1 MPGTVV
7 TPGTGMKIGALAGAF
22 GFVVHATWTTV
33 SFVMLKSSNEFRRIF
48 QEQME
53 KSLSSNPDPKAR
65 QLLEQF
71 VGWMSSPVG
80 LATLIVLSLLL
91 VAVLFLL
98 FTAAGG
104 ALGAAIFSRRKE
116 IG

>member
-1 MPGTVV
+1 M
-7 TPGTGMKIGALAGAF
+7 
-22 GFVVHATWTTV
+22 
-33 SFVMLKSSNEFRRIF
+33 SFVLLKSSNEFRRVF

-53 KSLSSNPDPKAR
+53 KSLSSNPDPRAR

-71 VGWMSSPVG
+71 VSWMSSPVG

-91 VAVLFLL
+91 VALFFLL

-104 ALGAAIFSRRKE
+104 ALGGVDFFPAEGFPSV
-116 IG
+116 IGGRT